1 MPLIKVKKNFQVI
14 IPQEIRKEINIAE
27 GDTLE
32 MRVHKGK
39 LEVWPVIVQ
48 VQPKETAPKDKED
61 QAKLFDKAI

>member
-1 MPLIKVKKNFQVI
+1 MPLVKVKKNFQVI

-32 MRVHKGK
+32 MRVNQGK

-48 VQPKETAPKDKED
+48 VQPKDNIPKDNEN
-61 QAKLFDKAI
+61 QHKLFEKTV

>member
-48 VQPKETAPKDKED
+48 VQPKEATPKDNED
-61 QAKLFDKAI
+61 QAKLFDKAL